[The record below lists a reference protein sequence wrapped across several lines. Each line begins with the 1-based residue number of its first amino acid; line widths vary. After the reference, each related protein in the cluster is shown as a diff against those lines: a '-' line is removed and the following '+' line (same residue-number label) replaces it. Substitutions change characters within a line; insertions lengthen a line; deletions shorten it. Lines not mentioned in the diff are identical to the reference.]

1 MSRVKPSTLTVFPRT
16 HWVNGW
22 FLRLCAVPII
32 AVDGTEHR
40 GRWGRGTAVTVD
52 VGAHDVSVGARYLS
66 TRSVLGAEVTRIEV
80 GAGEDVTVEARNGF
94 LNHQPFV
101 VSVVAGR

>member
-1 MSRVKPSTLTVFPRT
+1 MQSTLTIVPRT

-32 AVDGTEHR
+32 RVDGTEHR
-40 GRWGRGTAVTVD
+40 GRWGRGIVVTVD
-52 VGAHDVSVGARYLS
+52 VGGHDVSVGARYLG
-66 TRSVLGAEVTRIEV
+66 TRSVLGAEVARIEV

>member
-1 MSRVKPSTLTVFPRT
+1 MQSTLTVIPRT

-32 AVDGTEHR
+32 RVDGTERR
-40 GRWGRGTAVTVD
+40 GRWGRGTAVE
-52 VGAHDVSVGARYLS
+52 VGPGGHGVAVGARYRG
-66 TRSVLGAEVTRIEV
+66 TRSVLGAEIARIEV
-80 GAGEDVTVEARNGF
+80 GAGENVTVEARNGF

-101 VSVVAGR
+101 VSVVSDY